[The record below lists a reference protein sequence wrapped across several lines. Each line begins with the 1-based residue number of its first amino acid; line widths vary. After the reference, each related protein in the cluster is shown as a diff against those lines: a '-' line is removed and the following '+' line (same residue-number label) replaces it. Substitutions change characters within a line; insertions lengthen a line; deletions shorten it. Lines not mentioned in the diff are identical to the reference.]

1 MQESEVNQGDQGYDL
16 PNPFFLYKSEKMTL
30 RLISGLIAWVQCFG
44 SLTSPLDWSCQGPI

>member
-30 RLISGLIAWVQCFG
+30 RLIFGLIAWVQCFG
-44 SLTSPLDWSCQGPI
+44 SLTSPLDWICQGPI